1 MKNENKD
8 GKKKDAKKFKGE
20 KFNCIEV
27 KEAIE
32 YNIYGGGLIR
42 EKYLIPTHSEFW
54 RIKYSQS
61 VYHIKWNFLGV
72 TDRGSTP
79 RF

>member
-54 RIKYSQS
+54 
-61 VYHIKWNFLGV
+61 
-72 TDRGSTP
+72 
-79 RF
+79 